1 MQICIVYALCMYNVR
16 NDQFLR
22 IIGLRHVQG
31 EEQQKLEVVTNDV
44 LEHALAFTGKV
55 CVCVCVCVCVM

>member
-1 MQICIVYALCMYNVR
+1 MYNVR

-31 EEQQKLEVVTNDV
+31 EEQQKLEVVTNVFFLKKGEEQQKLDAV
-44 LEHALAFTGKV
+44 TNV
-55 CVCVCVCVCVM
+55 